1 MLRLRLI
8 DRNELIELHKA
19 LSEYYLYTS
28 ADTRSRDNSDLEINH
43 SDNNRHMGLFLINV
57 ITNQLQ
63 EEYSFIPQRPYIN
76 PAQIVK
82 IEPIDIGRR
91 FFNELTLIHTI
102 NQSYLVHENIN
113 EVNDKIK
120 DYPR

>member
-1 MLRLRLI
+1 MLRLRLL
-8 DRNELIELHKA
+8 DRNVLIELHKA

-28 ADTRSRDNSDLEINH
+28 ANDRSTDNSNLKINH
-43 SDNNRHMGLFLINV
+43 SDNNRHIGLFLLNV

-63 EEYSFIPQRPYIN
+63 EEYSFIPQRPFIN

-91 FFNELTLIHTI
+91 CNELTLIHTI
-102 NQSYLVHENIN
+102 NQSYLVHESLD
-113 EVNDKIK
+113 EVNDKINH
-120 DYPR
+120 YSR